1 MIRALLAIA
10 ASAWAGSVAV
20 QHGTPIDQALPFLCA
35 LVALAGSRDATLLGV
50 PLLILAENVFFEEQ
64 TRLLA
69 IGIVMSGVMA
79 ITITRSAESG
89 APASRRL
96 MPERPAPGW
105 RAAGRRVLSRRDA
118 GVPLAL
124 ILLLR
129 WIPFPQLWLR
139 EIALIVIALAI
150 YEVLHRTPFA
160 TVVAVLTALATPAIP
175 LRTFALPLAVLFVA
189 LLARF
194 FNAPRLRWEWPSA
207 VVIAFVALF
216 FPWSGIMARAFPFFL
231 RPVIEERPRLTL
243 NYALNAGAKT
253 AIDVPG
259 DATAL
264 IVSGAN
270 VATLRRGARLGRI
283 EPGGIEVRIGDAAD
297 WGYMRRDHF
306 YGSHNPLPRDV
317 AGRIRGWGYNAWI
330 DGAGRIALPPG
341 ARTITV
347 MGDASLP
354 AGATLQVE
362 AFELR

>member
-10 ASAWAGSVAV
+10 ASAWAGHLAV
-20 QHGTPIDQALPFLCA
+20 QFSTPVDLALPLLCA
-35 LVALAGSRDATLLGV
+35 LIAAVGFRDATLLGV
-50 PLLILAENVFFEEQ
+50 PLLILAENVFFDER

-69 IGIVMSGVMA
+69 MGMIVAAVFALRTAGVSPA
-79 ITITRSAESG
+79 VPR
-89 APASRRL
+89 APRL
-96 MPERPAPGW
+96 RW
-105 RAAGRRVLSRRDA
+105 LDA
-118 GVPLAL
+118 GDSSLASMPVVAL

-129 WIPFPQLWLR
+129 WIPFPEFWIR
-139 EIALIVIALAI
+139 EIVLIAFAIAI
-150 YEVLHRTPFA
+150 CETLHRTPFA

-175 LRTFALPLAVLFVA
+175 LRTFALPLAVFVVA

-194 FNAPRLRWEWPSA
+194 FHAPKLAWKWPSA
-207 VVIAFVALF
+207 IVIAFVTLF

-231 RPVIEERPRLTL
+231 RPVQNEHPRLTL
-243 NYALNAGAKT
+243 NYALGAGTKT
-253 AIDVPG
+253 AIEVPR

-270 VATLRRGARLGRI
+270 VAKLRRGALLGRI
-283 EPGGIEVRIGDAAD
+283 EPGGIDVRIGDAAD

-306 YGSHNPLPRDV
+306 YGSRNPLPRDV
-317 AGRIRGWGYNAWI
+317 AGRIRGWGYDAWI
-330 DGAGRIALPPG
+330 DGAGRIALPQG

-347 MGDASLP
+347 IGDASLP